1 MYILMATLAQ
11 NLVNWIFLTHGEW
24 QILTSNM
31 CIDYGNWKMVF
42 RLLLL
47 YNESHLPTAWAI
59 LHPPFIPFCTLT
71 LASTPLPLPTKSLLF
86 HSLFFS
92 TSNGT
97 SSFWAM
103 PWPSAQYHWLHPFN
117 SFIKATSLNS
127 LPKPKT
133 FGAYTCN
140 IPWSFVSP
148 TKKATHF
155 SFHQPFLLHHLLHP
169 QALLLQQ
176 DS

>member
-1 MYILMATLAQ
+1 MNDYSSTKSRKLNLSDTWWKTTFDLQHVYRLWQLKNGFQVIIAIQLVSPANCIGYYTHHLYPSAPWPWPQPHCPYQQ
-11 NLVNWIFLTHGEW
+11 NLC
-24 QILTSNM
+24 S
-31 CIDYGNWKMVF
+31 
-42 RLLLL
+42 
-47 YNESHLPTAWAI
+47 S
-59 LHPPFIPFCTLT
+59 
-71 LASTPLPLPTKSLLF
+71 
-86 HSLFFS
+86 SLFFS

-117 SFIKATSLNS
+117 SFIKAASLNS

-140 IPWSFVSP
+140 IPWSLVSP

-155 SFHQPFLLHHLLHP
+155 PFHQPLLLHHLLHP